1 MRGRRGI
8 FVISVA
14 VSLAVIAAACGDDSP
29 TASEEPTAA
38 IVSTATLVPTVQ
50 PAVTTAAPVSPVPT
64 APALQPTLTP
74 VPDTP
79 VPVVTLQ
86 SDIVGFQLEDL
97 VVTVGTRV
105 TWTNQDPAAHTT
117 TSGSRGDSTGVWD
130 SGTLPQASSFSFTFT
145 EEGTFQYFCRLH
157 PTSMNSIVTVVPEGQ
172 AMAATATPQP
182 STATP
187 ISAGPSPTPE
197 STPTALPSATPTP
210 VPPTA
215 TAVPLTA
222 TAVPPTATA
231 VTPTATAA
239 APTATPVPQTPTPTA
254 TAIPT
259 STPNP
264 EPVSS
269 NIQNFQLQDL
279 NVHVGT
285 TVTWVNLDAAPHT
298 TTAGTPSDP
307 LPDQWDSGT
316 LQTNVSFTFTFDQ
329 AGTFVYFCRIHP
341 SMQATVTVT
350 ASGATT
356 ASSTT
361 NTGQSSS
368 GYD

>member
-1 MRGRRGI
+1 MRGRRSI
-8 FVISVA
+8 FVIGVA
-14 VSLAVIAAACGDDSP
+14 VSLAVIAAACGDDSSS
-29 TASEEPTAA
+29 ASGEL
-38 IVSTATLVPTVQ
+38 VSTATLVPTVQ
-50 PAVTTAAPVSPVPT
+50 PVVTTAASVSPVPT
-64 APALQPTLTP
+64 APALQLTPTP

-79 VPVVTLQ
+79 VPVATLQ

-97 VVTVGTRV
+97 VVTVGARGTRGTRV

-130 SGTLPQASSFSFTFT
+130 SETLPQASSFSFTFT

-157 PTSMNSIVTVVPEGQ
+157 PTSMNSTVTVVPEGQ
-172 AMAATATPQP
+172 TM
-182 STATP
+182 
-187 ISAGPSPTPE
+187 
-197 STPTALPSATPTP
+197 
-210 VPPTA
+210 
-215 TAVPLTA
+215 
-222 TAVPPTATA
+222 
-231 VTPTATAA
+231 
-239 APTATPVPQTPTPTA
+239 APTATPPPPTA
-254 TAIPT
+254 TSIAVAIPT
-259 STPNP
+259 PTPNP
-264 EPVSS
+264 EPVTS

-279 NVHVGT
+279 NVPVGS

-316 LQTNVSFTFTFDQ
+316 LQTNGSFTFTFDQ

-350 ASGATT
+350 ASGAPT

-361 NTGQSSS
+361 NTGQGSS